1 MDLILAAITINE
13 HNAIYIN
20 NIKQE
25 IQLNKS
31 AKEELH
37 QQYLINNQV
46 ILGLN
51 IINGMINDDKT
62 AIINGTYDNYIK
74 Y

>member
-37 QQYLINNQV
+37 QQY
-46 ILGLN
+46 
-51 IINGMINDDKT
+51 
-62 AIINGTYDNYIK
+62 
-74 Y
+74 